1 MKWLALSCFLM
12 WARHGEGG
20 ALKCLPEDDACSSQL
35 SKEVEQQEIDI
46 RRPSSADA
54 PAECLSGSEWE
65 SNCHKCR
72 CVAGGAQCVRRPEC
86 DSIEEPVRCKPN
98 TTFERDCNTCR
109 CLENG
114 LGICTIMECA
124 SVTTE
129 AAPSKPIIPKGV
141 DCAPGTTWQ
150 SQCNE
155 CVCSPEGRRYC
166 TDKACPGHIIPKGVD
181 CDPGTTW
188 QSQCNECVCSPEGR
202 RYCTDKACPGQET
215 EPLLRCAPQSQWK
228 NDCNMCWCN
237 SGRAMC
243 TKMGCVG
250 IPSEMHFDDR
260 KGDPEAVDIPEPND
274 LPEVPDL
281 NSNDI
286 LESDAKDQ
294 HISENLDLD
303 TNTDLT
309 EDLTGVH
316 LKELEDFDHNDVD
329 TPIQI
334 PDQVMTDFA
343 ANNSTNVLGE
353 DLELLEALLN
363 DKTKGKTDEQ
373 TSDNSKVKVDKIT
386 EEEKAASDIVTENK
400 DVEILDDS
408 YINQSETDHR
418 VKRSACKPNEDFLD
432 DCNTCKCSETGQS
445 YSCTQNECMD
455 KDGKDGGKD
464 VDKEVEVFM
473 ENEGVDHIERHS
485 VCKPSTTF
493 YVGCNPCHCNSAG
506 TDFTCTNKPCPLPED
521 VEVFHELH
529 APKSAKNATK
539 KVCVEN
545 RMFIMNCNT
554 CWCNEDGTS
563 YFCTRKVCVNTDE
576 PVVEEG
582 TEQKLRIVKKECR
595 PGEVFEID
603 CNMCHCNPDGKSYSC
618 TRRACFDEKN
628 QTVIRKTRAT
638 PQEAPKNCQPGQEF
652 RMDCNKCLCD
662 NEGQNFSC
670 TRIDCTAL
678 NNNNNNG
685 NRRKRDASQKVSAD
699 CVPGSV
705 FEQGCNVCR
714 CTEDGGHATCTLKR
728 CQSKENATLTGEW
741 LQRVPL
747 HQDGGH
753 ATCTLK
759 RCQSKENATL
769 TGECCMF
776 EQGCNVCRCTEDGGH
791 ATCTLKRCQSKKNA
805 TLTATESS
813 FRCNPGE
820 QFKQS
825 CNDCSCSADG
835 KSVFCTLLVC
845 DDELSP

>member
-1 MKWLALSCFLM
+1 MRWLVLSCFLM

-46 RRPSSADA
+46 RRPSPADA

-65 SNCHKCR
+65 SNCHTCR
-72 CVAGGAQCVRRPEC
+72 CVAGGAQCVRRSGC

-166 TDKACPGHIIPKGVD
+166 TD
-181 CDPGTTW
+181 
-188 QSQCNECVCSPEGR
+188 R
-202 RYCTDKACPGQET
+202 ACPGQET

-260 KGDPEAVDIPEPND
+260 KGYPEIVDIPEPNE
-274 LPEVPDL
+274 LPEVPDI

-294 HISENLDLD
+294 KHISENLEDLD
-303 TNTDLT
+303 TNTDLNK
-309 EDLTGVH
+309 DLTGVN
-316 LKELEDFDHNDVD
+316 LKELEDFDDNDVD
-329 TPIQI
+329 TPIQV

-343 ANNSTNVLGE
+343 ANNSTNVLDE
-353 DLELLEALLN
+353 DLELLEALLK
-363 DKTKGKTDEQ
+363 DKTEEQ
-373 TSDNSKVKVDKIT
+373 TSDNSKVKVDEIT
-386 EEEKAASDIVTENK
+386 EEEKAASDILRANK

-418 VKRSACKPNEDFLD
+418 VKRSACKPNEEFLD
-432 DCNTCKCSETGQS
+432 DCNTCKCSENGQS

-493 YVGCNPCHCNSAG
+493 YVGCNPCHCNSDG
-506 TDFTCTNKPCPLPED
+506 TDFSCTNKPCPLPED

-529 APKSAKNATK
+529 ASKSSKNATK
-539 KVCVEN
+539 KVCVAN
-545 RMFIMNCNT
+545 RMFIMDCNT

-563 YFCTRKVCVNTDE
+563 YFCTRKVCLPNTDE
-576 PVVEEG
+576 PVGDEG
-582 TEQKLRIVKKECR
+582 TEKLGVIKKECR
-595 PGEVFEID
+595 PGEVFEIE
-603 CNMCHCNPDGKSYSC
+603 CNMCHCNPDGKSFSC
-618 TRRACFDEKN
+618 TRRACFDGEKN
-628 QTVIRKTRAT
+628 QTLIRKTRAT

-685 NRRKRDASQKVSAD
+685 NRRKRGQFKRSVQCQPGQEFRLDCNKCLCDNEGQNFSCTRIDCTALNNNNNNNGNRRKRDASQKVSAD

-728 CQSKENATLTGEW
+728 CPSKEN
-741 LQRVPL
+741 
-747 HQDGGH
+747 
-753 ATCTLK
+753 
-759 RCQSKENATL
+759 S
-769 TGECCMF
+769 
-776 EQGCNVCRCTEDGGH
+776 
-791 ATCTLKRCQSKKNA
+791 

>member
-1 MKWLALSCFLM
+1 MKWLVLSCFLL

-35 SKEVEQQEIDI
+35 SQQVEQQEMDI
-46 RRPSSADA
+46 RRPTSSDA
-54 PAECLSGSEWE
+54 PAECLSGSEWD
-65 SNCHKCR
+65 SNCHSCR
-72 CVAGGAQCVRRPEC
+72 CVAGEAQCVRQSGC
-86 DSIEEPVRCKPN
+86 HSIEEPIRCKPN

-166 TDKACPGHIIPKGVD
+166 TDKACPG
-181 CDPGTTW
+181 
-188 QSQCNECVCSPEGR
+188 
-202 RYCTDKACPGQET
+202 QET

-243 TKMGCVG
+243 TKMGCMG

-260 KGDPEAVDIPEPND
+260 KGAETVEIPEPN
-274 LPEVPDL
+274 
-281 NSNDI
+281 
-286 LESDAKDQ
+286 
-294 HISENLDLD
+294 
-303 TNTDLT
+303 
-309 EDLTGVH
+309 
-316 LKELEDFDHNDVD
+316 
-329 TPIQI
+329 
-334 PDQVMTDFA
+334 
-343 ANNSTNVLGE
+343 
-353 DLELLEALLN
+353 
-363 DKTKGKTDEQ
+363 Q
-373 TSDNSKVKVDKIT
+373 T
-386 EEEKAASDIVTENK
+386 
-400 DVEILDDS
+400 L
-408 YINQSETDHR
+408 
-418 VKRSACKPNEDFLD
+418 
-432 DCNTCKCSETGQS
+432 
-445 YSCTQNECMD
+445 
-455 KDGKDGGKD
+455 
-464 VDKEVEVFM
+464 
-473 ENEGVDHIERHS
+473 
-485 VCKPSTTF
+485 
-493 YVGCNPCHCNSAG
+493 
-506 TDFTCTNKPCPLPED
+506 
-521 VEVFHELH
+521 
-529 APKSAKNATK
+529 
-539 KVCVEN
+539 
-545 RMFIMNCNT
+545 
-554 CWCNEDGTS
+554 
-563 YFCTRKVCVNTDE
+563 
-576 PVVEEG
+576 
-582 TEQKLRIVKKECR
+582 
-595 PGEVFEID
+595 
-603 CNMCHCNPDGKSYSC
+603 
-618 TRRACFDEKN
+618 
-628 QTVIRKTRAT
+628 IRKTRAT
-638 PQEAPKNCQPGQEF
+638 PQEPPKNCQPGQEF

-685 NRRKRDASQKVSAD
+685 NRRKRDVSQKVSAD

-728 CQSKENATLTGEW
+728 CQSKEN
-741 LQRVPL
+741 
-747 HQDGGH
+747 
-753 ATCTLK
+753 
-759 RCQSKENATL
+759 S
-769 TGECCMF
+769 
-776 EQGCNVCRCTEDGGH
+776 
-791 ATCTLKRCQSKKNA
+791 

>member
-1 MKWLALSCFLM
+1 MKWLVLSCFLL

-35 SKEVEQQEIDI
+35 SQEVEQQEIDI
-46 RRPSSADA
+46 RRPSSTDA
-54 PAECLSGSEWE
+54 PAECLSGSEWD

-72 CVAGGAQCVRRPEC
+72 CVAGEAQCVRQSGC
-86 DSIEEPVRCKPN
+86 DSIEEPIRCKPN
-98 TTFERDCNTCR
+98 TTFGRDCNTCR

-129 AAPSKPIIPKGV
+129 AVPSKPIIPKGV

-166 TDKACPGHIIPKGVD
+166 TDKACPG
-181 CDPGTTW
+181 
-188 QSQCNECVCSPEGR
+188 QQ
-202 RYCTDKACPGQET
+202 T
-215 EPLLRCAPQSQWK
+215 EALLRCAPQSQWK

-243 TKMGCVG
+243 TKMGCVAL
-250 IPSEMHFDDR
+250 PSDMHFDDR
-260 KGDPEAVDIPEPND
+260 KGDAETAEIPEPATKA
-274 LPEVPDL
+274 V
-281 NSNDI
+281 
-286 LESDAKDQ
+286 K
-294 HISENLDLD
+294 
-303 TNTDLT
+303 
-309 EDLTGVH
+309 
-316 LKELEDFDHNDVD
+316 
-329 TPIQI
+329 
-334 PDQVMTDFA
+334 
-343 ANNSTNVLGE
+343 NV
-353 DLELLEALLN
+353 
-363 DKTKGKTDEQ
+363 
-373 TSDNSKVKVDKIT
+373 
-386 EEEKAASDIVTENK
+386 
-400 DVEILDDS
+400 
-408 YINQSETDHR
+408 
-418 VKRSACKPNEDFLD
+418 
-432 DCNTCKCSETGQS
+432 
-445 YSCTQNECMD
+445 
-455 KDGKDGGKD
+455 
-464 VDKEVEVFM
+464 
-473 ENEGVDHIERHS
+473 
-485 VCKPSTTF
+485 
-493 YVGCNPCHCNSAG
+493 
-506 TDFTCTNKPCPLPED
+506 
-521 VEVFHELH
+521 
-529 APKSAKNATK
+529 TK

-563 YFCTRKVCVNTDE
+563 YFCTRKVCLSNTDE

-582 TEQKLRIVKKECR
+582 TEKLRIIKKECR
-595 PGEVFEID
+595 PGEVFEIE
-603 CNMCHCNPDGKSYSC
+603 CNMCHCNPDGKTFSC
-618 TRRACFDEKN
+618 TRRACFDEDKN
-628 QTVIRKTRAT
+628 QTLIRKTRAT

-670 TRIDCTAL
+670 TRIDCLAL

-685 NRRKRDASQKVSAD
+685 NRRKRDVSQKVSAD

-728 CQSKENATLTGEW
+728 CQTKE
-741 LQRVPL
+741 
-747 HQDGGH
+747 D
-753 ATCTLK
+753 
-759 RCQSKENATL
+759 S
-769 TGECCMF
+769 
-776 EQGCNVCRCTEDGGH
+776 
-791 ATCTLKRCQSKKNA
+791 

-845 DDELSP
+845 DDDLSP